1 MDKALYIG
9 MSGAAQNMRAQT
21 IHAHNLA
28 NASTTGFRADLAQAR
43 SMQVYGEGMPTRVY
57 SMTENP
63 GTDFSQ
69 GPIQQTGHDLDVAVR
84 GQGWITVMTEDGNE
98 AYTRAGDL
106 QINTFGE
113 LISGRGLPVMGNN
126 GPIVLPPHE
135 KLEIGNDGTISV
147 RELGQGPEVLA
158 ALDRIKLVNPA
169 NADLVKGEDGL
180 MRRRDGLI
188 EAPDA
193 AVQLVSG
200 YLEGSNVNVVDAMV
214 EMISL
219 TRNYEMNIKLMQ
231 TAQQN
236 SETSARLLQIQ

>member
-9 MSGAAQNMRAQT
+9 VSGATQNMRAQT

-63 GTDFSQ
+63 ATDFSQ

-84 GQGWITVMTEDGNE
+84 GEGWIAVMTEDGNE
-98 AYTRAGDL
+98 AFTRAGDL
-106 QINTFGE
+106 QVNTFGE
-113 LISGRGLPVMGNN
+113 LVSGRGLPVMGNN
-126 GPIVLPPHE
+126 GPIVLPPYE
-135 KLEIGNDGTISV
+135 KLEIGSDGTLSV

-236 SETSARLLQIQ
+236 SESSARLLQIQ